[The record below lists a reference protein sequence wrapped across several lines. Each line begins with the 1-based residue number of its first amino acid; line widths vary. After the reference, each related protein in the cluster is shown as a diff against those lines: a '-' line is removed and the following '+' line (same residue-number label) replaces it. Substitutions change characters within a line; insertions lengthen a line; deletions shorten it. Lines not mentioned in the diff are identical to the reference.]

1 MKARLQDILIQPH
14 ATILDAVRAI
24 DLGAVGI
31 ALVADEDRRLL
42 ATVTDGDIR
51 RGLLRGLPLA
61 ACVTE
66 VMRRDPTAV
75 RQEEGQEAALRLMRR
90 LTIHQVPIVDGEGR
104 VVGIEWADRLVGIE
118 AQDTPVVLM
127 AGGLGVRL
135 RPLTDQI
142 PKPML
147 PVGGRPL
154 LETIIRNFA
163 DQGFRRFYISVNHR
177 REIVQNF
184 FGDGSRHGVEIEY
197 LIEDQP
203 LGTAGA
209 LSLLPERPTTPILV
223 MNGDLL
229 TAERF
234 ETMLRFHAVNRAAAT
249 MAAREYSHQ
258 VPYGV
263 IRTKGPQL
271 LSIEEKPTESYF
283 VNAGIYVISPG
294 ALDFLALGQR
304 QDMPEL
310 FAQLISGGHKACV
323 FALQEYWL
331 DIGRT
336 DDLER
341 ARAEYEAVFSR

>member
-1 MKARLQDILIQPH
+1 MKAQLRDILIRPH

-31 ALVADEDRRLL
+31 ALVVDDERRLL

-51 RGLLRGLPLA
+51 RGLLRGLG
-61 ACVTE
+61 VDSRVSE
-66 VMRRDPTAV
+66 VMRQDPASV
-75 RQEEGQEAALRLMRR
+75 RKADGQEAALRLMRR
-90 LTIHQVPIVDGEGR
+90 LMIHQVPIVDESGR
-104 VVGIEWADRLVGIE
+104 VVGLEWADRLVGIE
-118 AQDTPVVLM
+118 AQETPVVLM
-127 AGGLGVRL
+127 VGGQGTRL
-135 RPLTDQI
+135 RPLTEQV

-163 DQGFRRFYISVNHR
+163 DQGFRRFYLSVNYR
-177 REIVQNF
+177 REVVQSF

-197 LIEDQP
+197 LIEEDP

-209 LSLLPERPTTPILV
+209 LSLLPERPSTPLLV

-234 ETMLRFHAVNRAAAT
+234 ETIFRFHADNRAAAT
-249 MAAREYSHQ
+249 MAVREYSHQ

-263 IRTKGPQL
+263 IRAKGPQL

-283 VNAGIYVISPG
+283 VNAGIYVISPEV
-294 ALDFLALGQR
+294 LEYLMPGQR
-304 QDMPEL
+304 LDMPDL
-310 FAQLISGGHKACV
+310 FARLISGGHKACA

-341 ARAEYEAVFSR
+341 ARAEYETFFRL